1 VRFLILIC
9 LSFLLSTSFL
19 STSAQANRQLVDG
32 IAAQVGNRVIL
43 FSDVIKLTGPTEQK
57 MRAAGASSAEILR
70 LRTDVLDHLID
81 RKLVEEVI
89 ERSNLTATEI
99 EVDQTIEGIA
109 EENNLTL
116 ESLRTSVE
124 AEGLS
129 YESYREKI
137 RTEIEGSRVLN
148 SQVRSRVRIEEEEV
162 AILYEKTYAKQPM
175 SGDEYRLQQLM
186 VPKGVEKTDAV
197 ACEAIHESRDLVRKG
212 ATYKQISEA
221 NPALRFT
228 QFDWIHQDQ
237 LATWMEDAVAS
248 SDGSALGEIVRADFG
263 CVLLQVLEKRH
274 YEPVTFEMAEEKL
287 YEQLYNQQMDVAYA
301 DWLDEVREETYV
313 EKKGIFAHQGLITP
327 ESPSGE

>member
-1 VRFLILIC
+1 MRFIILIC
-9 LSFLLSTSFL
+9 LSFVSSASLLSTP
-19 STSAQANRQLVDG
+19 AQANKQLVDG

-43 FSDVIKLTGPTEQK
+43 FSDVVKLTGPTEQK
-57 MRAAGASSAEILR
+57 MRAAGASSGEILR

-89 ERSNLTATEI
+89 ERSNLTATDI
-99 EVDQTIEGIA
+99 EVDETIEGIA
-109 EENNLTL
+109 KENNLTL
-116 ESLRTSVE
+116 ESLRASVE
-124 AEGLS
+124 AEGLG

-148 SQVRSRVRIEEEEV
+148 SQVRSRVHIDDEEV
-162 AILYEKTYAKQPM
+162 ALLYEKNYAKQPM

-186 VPKGVEKTDAV
+186 VPKGVEKTDTV
-197 ACEAIHESRDLVRKG
+197 ACEAIHEAREMVRKG

-248 SDGSALGEIVRADFG
+248 NDGSVLGEIVRTDFG

-274 YEPVTFEMAEEKL
+274 YEPVTFEMAEEQL
-287 YEQLYNQQMDVAYA
+287 YEQLYNQQMDTAYA
-301 DWLDEVREETYV
+301 DWLDEVRKETYI
-313 EKKGIFAHQGLITP
+313 EMKGIFAHQQLIAP